1 MAAKLRTAMP
11 EISRFFGIVIRMFF
25 TDHPVPHFHA
35 FYGSSNARI
44 RLSPTAIL
52 DSNLPPRA
60 LRLTIEWASLH
71 EAELMDNWRRLCNGE
86 APETIEPLE

>member
-44 RLSPTAIL
+44 RLSP
-52 DSNLPPRA
+52 PRA